1 MAKVKLDFLI
11 DNDMLLMVDNVIRG
25 GIYHAIHRYRNDNNK
40 LSLKKKNHVKYWD
53 VSILHG

>member
-25 GIYHAIHRYRNDNNK
+25 GIYHAIHRYRKDNNK
-40 LSLKKKNHVKYWD
+40 LPLRKRILS
-53 VSILHG
+53 SIGM